1 MFNSMGFYRV
11 RCYQKS
17 IVSKR
22 LTKDCFILESLNYWT
37 EEKRRAI
44 WFRVHRSQ
52 ASWLPVLVNNEF
64 HFHHARNDFVMM
76 YKWLPKNEP
85 SAVPPF
91 AHTMVGVG
99 ALVINDKEQILAV
112 SERNALIKESW
123 KLPGGYLEMNENLV
137 EAAIREVEEE
147 TNIKTRFE
155 SIISLRHAHGAAFG
169 CSDLYVVMK
178 LIPETEEITKCDREI
193 AKCVWMDLSEYM
205 SHPNVH
211 ELNRAFVRHYL
222 ELKENGMK
230 FDVKDETHPVLKR
243 TYNLFFPTKM

>member
-1 MFNSMGFYRV
+1 MIHSTSMINHLRV
-11 RCYQKS
+11 RGTNFLS
-17 IVSKR
+17 IV
-22 LTKDCFILESLNYWT
+22 ESLNYWL

-52 ASWLPVLVNNEF
+52 ATWLPVLAKNDF
-64 HFHHARNDFVMM
+64 YFHHARDEFVMM
-76 YKWLPKNEP
+76 YKWLPTNEP

-99 ALVINDKEQILAV
+99 ALVINDKNEVLVV
-112 SERNALIKESW
+112 SEKNALIKESW

-137 EAAIREVEEE
+137 EAAIREVIEE

-155 SIISLRHAHGAAFG
+155 SVVSLRHAHGAAFG

-193 AKCVWMDLSEYM
+193 AKCQWMSVDEYM
-205 SHPNVH
+205 IHPNVH
-211 ELNRAFVRHYL
+211 QTNRSFVEHYL
-222 ELKENGMK
+222 ELKKNGMK
-230 FDVKDETHPVLKR
+230 IDVNDETHQVLKR
-243 TYNLFFPTKM
+243 KYNMFFPKKT